1 MCQQLSVT
9 PGDGRAL
16 LRWTASGGSG
26 ASRIVGYVVMPYL
39 GSYALTPRVV
49 KSARTADVV
58 SGLVNGLTYR
68 FRVAVVTE
76 SSMGQLSV
84 LTRPVTI
91 GVPTAPTTVTALGR
105 AGMAEVRWKAPVT
118 ANGSRITAYVVTP
131 YLNGVAQPVRVVSSR
146 ATVAKI
152 TGLTV
157 GLSYRFQVAAKNR
170 RGLGAPSG
178 SSNAV
183 TPGLT

>member
-1 MCQQLSVT
+1 
-9 PGDGRAL
+9 
-16 LRWTASGGSG
+16 
-26 ASRIVGYVVMPYL
+26 MPYL
-39 GSYALTPRVV
+39 GSYALTPRFVR
-49 KSARTADVV
+49 SARTADVV

-68 FRVAVVTE
+68 FRIAVLTE
-76 SSMGQLSV
+76 STMGRLSV

-91 GVPTAPTTVTALGR
+91 GVPTAPPTVTALGR
-105 AGMAEVRWKAPVT
+105 AGMAEVRWKAPT

-131 YLNGVAQPVRVVSSR
+131 YLNGVAQPARVLSPR

-152 TGLTV
+152 TGLTA

-183 TPGLT
+183 TPGLA